1 MFFPLI
7 ITSPEVG
14 LSNPPIIFNNV
25 LFPEPEVP
33 TIAVNVSRSISILTP
48 FKAFTLVSPFP

>member
-33 TIAVNVSRSISILTP
+33 TIAVNVARSISILTP
-48 FKAFTLVSPFP
+48 FKALL